1 MNSKI
6 EYKRNKGITLIA
18 LVVTIIVL
26 LILAGISIN
35 ALTGQNGILNRAVE
49 SKESTGIAQTEE
61 AIKLSVMAAL
71 TEGSGTLTIENL
83 KKELANNGITIPDN
97 ATFPVTV
104 TTENSSY
111 QIDQYGNVTAASTV
125 AQISYTVTKIDGS
138 EITSSNLPES
148 AKLNITITN
157 ISELT
162 VTSIKIKNSGGTE
175 IPGATV
181 DVSRGTASVQITENG
196 KYIVEIAATDK
207 KGKNAYANP
216 EITVSGKIKIAN
228 IEANWTAADSSN
240 TNDDWYAYKDNAG
253 NKAQVNVPKLADG
266 MTAIKYDTN
275 EEVTGSKWANAMTK
289 DGSMWVWIPRYAY
302 KITYKNATDKSQGG
316 TIDIAFLKG
325 TTNEFLDKNI
335 TGELKTNISDVTYTT
350 NNANGT
356 KSQDQWL
363 LEPAFT
369 LGTDKI
375 EGFWFAK
382 FEASN
387 TDGDGNDSSTANNS
401 NLTLQIKPNA
411 TSWRNITSENIFTAC
426 LNLTSTTK
434 YNTYF
439 NDVSNVDTH
448 MTKNVEWGAVAYL
461 AHSKYGLNGEEIC
474 INTSGSYKTGVG
486 SGKTDSITS
495 VTDQYNTP
503 NGLTAS
509 TTKNVYGIYDMSGGA
524 WEYVAACLTE
534 KTDRLTKNSDYINK
548 YIDVYDS
555 YSLAKFGDAVF
566 ETSSS
571 SSGTSSWF
579 TDYSRFVGSTYPV
592 FLRGGVYSGGSGAG
606 SFFFFGGSGNSSGN
620 YGFRPVCVVE

>member
-49 SKESTGIAQTEE
+49 SKESTEIAQTEE

-111 QIDQYGNVTAASTV
+111 QIDKYGNVTAASTV
-125 AQISYTVTKIDGS
+125 AQISYTVTNIDGS

-196 KYIVEIAATDK
+196 KYIVEITATDK

-302 KITYKNATDKSQGG
+302 KITYKSSNKSEGG
-316 TIDIAFLKG
+316 TIEIAFLKDA
-325 TTNEFLDKNI
+325 TNEFLDNTI
-335 TGELKTNISDVTYTT
+335 QGEIKTNISDVTYTP
-350 NNANGT
+350 NANGT

-363 LEPAFT
+363 VEPAFT
-369 LGTDKI
+369 LGTESIK
-375 EGFWFAK
+375 GFWFAK

-387 TDGDGNDSSTANNS
+387 TDGTATDNP
-401 NLTLQIKPNA
+401 NLTLQIKPNVV
-411 TSWRNITSENIFTAC
+411 SWRSMTSLNMFTAC
-426 LNLTSTTK
+426 QNLTSDSK
-434 YNTYF
+434 YSTYF
-439 NDVSNVDTH
+439 NSKDKIDTH

-461 AHSKYGLNGEEIC
+461 AHSKYGLNGDEIG
-474 INTSGSYKTGVG
+474 INTNSSYTTGIGNDGSSAYHTDVG
-486 SGKTDSITS
+486 KNS
-495 VTDQYNTP
+495 
-503 NGLTAS
+503 S

-524 WEYVAACLTE
+524 YEYVAACYTRYTKKLTANRD
-534 KTDRLTKNSDYINK
+534 TAYINK

-555 YSLAKFGDAVF
+555 YSSSKFGDAVF
-566 ETSSS
+566 ETSYS
-571 SSGTSSWF
+571 SSGSNSWF
-579 TDYSRFVGSTYPV
+579 SDSSLFVSSYYSV
-592 FLRGGVYSGGSGAG
+592 FKRGGSWDNGSDAG
-606 SFFFFGGSGNSSGN
+606 LFYFNNNTGDAIGN
-620 YGFRPVCVVE
+620 YGFRPVCVVK

>member
-111 QIDQYGNVTAASTV
+111 QIDQYGNVTAANTV
-125 AQISYTVTKIDGS
+125 AQISYTVTNIDGS

-253 NKAQVNVPKLADG
+253 NKAKVNVPKLADG

-302 KITYKNATDKSQGG
+302 KITYKSSNKSEGG
-316 TIDIAFLKG
+316 TIEIAFLKDA
-325 TTNEFLDKNI
+325 TNEFLDNTI
-335 TGELKTNISDVTYTT
+335 QGEIKTNISDVKYTP
-350 NNANGT
+350 NANGT

-363 LEPAFT
+363 VEPAFT
-369 LGTDKI
+369 LGTESI

-387 TDGDGNDSSTANNS
+387 TNGSDTNNPD
-401 NLTLQIKPNA
+401 LTLQIKPNV
-411 TSWRNITSENIFTAC
+411 TSWRSMTSLNMFTAC
-426 LNLTSTTK
+426 QNLTSDSK
-434 YNTYF
+434 YSTYF
-439 NDVSNVDTH
+439 NNVSNVDTH

-461 AHSKYGLNGEEIC
+461 AHSKYGLNGKEIC
-474 INTSGSYKTGVG
+474 INTNSSYKTGIG
-486 SGKTDSITS
+486 SGETASTTS
-495 VTDQYNTP
+495 VTDQYNTTK
-503 NGLTAS
+503 GVTAS
-509 TTKNVYGIYDMSGGA
+509 TTKNVYGIYDMSGGS
-524 WEYVAACLTE
+524 WEYVAACYKTENATELTAN
-534 KTDRLTKNSDYINK
+534 TDTTYINK
-548 YIDVYDS
+548 YIDVYES
-555 YSLAKFGDAVF
+555 YSSSKFGDAVF

-571 SSGTSSWF
+571 SPGSTSWF
-579 TDYSRFVGSTYPV
+579 SDCSNFVRASHPV
-592 FLRGGVYSGGSGAG
+592 FARGGYYDNDGSGAG
-606 SFFFFGGSGNSSGN
+606 LFNFNYNIGSAFSN
-620 YGFRPVCVVE
+620 YGFRPVCVVK